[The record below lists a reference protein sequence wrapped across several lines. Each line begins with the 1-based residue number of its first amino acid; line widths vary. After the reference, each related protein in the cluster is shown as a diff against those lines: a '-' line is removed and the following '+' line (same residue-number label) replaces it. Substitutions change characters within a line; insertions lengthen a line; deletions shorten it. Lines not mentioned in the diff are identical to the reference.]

1 MSSVRYIHTYIYIYI
16 IVKFF
21 NLRNITATNS
31 FDRKRSISRSVI
43 DFFLS
48 LVRKVVQLYSTTT
61 AARENC
67 YYNRQHREESK
78 LARGR
83 GLDRG
88 CARGSGSRSRPR
100 SRSRS
105 RSKSRSR
112 FGWSRVSCSD
122 LSRLMKSYIIFFFLS
137 LSLFVF
143 TKIIYFL
150 QVGND
155 YAHFH
160 ITFSVEAK
168 ILFNF

>member
-31 FDRKRSISRSVI
+31 FDRRRSISRSVI

-67 YYNRQHREESK
+67 YYNRQESK

-122 LSRLMKSYIIFFFLS
+122 LSRLMKSPSIFFLS
-137 LSLFVF
+137 LSLSLRLYQDHLLSPSGKRLC
-143 TKIIYFL
+143 TLSYYF
-150 QVGND
+150 
-155 YAHFH
+155 
-160 ITFSVEAK
+160 
-168 ILFNF
+168 

>member
-1 MSSVRYIHTYIYIYI
+1 M
-16 IVKFF
+16 KFS

-31 FDRKRSISRSVI
+31 FDRRRSISRSVI